1 MSQPKTFVFKPSRL
15 NPSPS
20 QDTRRKINS
29 DPGFTSEGW
38 TQHRTPNPNYTDRTQ
53 SYGPAYNIDGVQY
66 NDDNDLENYTYDNN
80 AGNDTPPPG
89 PLLQE
94 LLNAITDLKNQ
105 ANLDREASRMQAE
118 ALEALE
124 RSNAAILALLQARA
138 PGHLPYAPPGP
149 LPHGSPGPLLH
160 GPPGPLPHGLP
171 GPLPYGTPG
180 PLPHGQPGPLPH
192 GQPGPHGT
200 HGFLPSRPPGPG
212 HDSGYYPRQP
222 LVRRH
227 ESALE
232 HVEIV
237 KAQILNTPDTSEKIT
252 VYPSQQQQMSN
263 ISSQVCTTS
272 SINETLSGLVDPVTV
287 LDING
292 IATAHLAYT
301 KNKLFE
307 QINCTAVSQK
317 QVNSANR
324 LASEFKVD
332 LQKPELIPAPPGFY
346 KDPAWLQP
354 TKILKEIALWDPT
367 KTGIKFKS
375 LWTKIVR
382 YCTGK
387 HFTEAEYQ
395 FVLGSVLSG
404 KALDDFTAK
413 ERSKQPL
420 YSIVNELFSL
430 YDAMNTLDEH
440 KYQLDNFKR
449 LKSEP
454 LVKAMSRAVKL
465 INKLYPLYTD
475 SEWQGRENDMTTAIL
490 RQIISEETRIFID
503 LEEGRSIRER
513 AKLDVHDTILLA
525 DQHEK
530 IYRIIPTE
538 EVETTFQVVSM
549 TPRKVQQ
556 TGL

>member
-1 MSQPKTFVFKPSRL
+1 MSHPKTFVFKPSRL

-20 QDTRRKINS
+20 QDTRRKINP

-38 TQHRTPNPNYTDRTQ
+38 TQHLTPNPNYTDRTQ
-53 SYGPAYNIDGVQY
+53 SYGLAYNIDGVQY
-66 NDDNDLENYTYDNN
+66 NDDNDRENSTYDNN

-94 LLNAITDLKNQ
+94 FLNAFTDLKNQ
-105 ANLDREASRMQAE
+105 ANLDRDASRMQAE
-118 ALEALE
+118 AIEALE
-124 RSNAAILALLQARA
+124 RSNATILALLQARA
-138 PGHLPYAPPGP
+138 PGQLPYATLGP
-149 LPHGSPGPLLH
+149 LPH
-160 GPPGPLPHGLP
+160 GPPGPLPHGTL
-171 GPLPYGTPG
+171 
-180 PLPHGQPGPLPH
+180 
-192 GQPGPHGT
+192 
-200 HGFLPSRPPGPG
+200 GFLPSRPPGPG

-232 HVEIV
+232 YVEIV
-237 KAQILNTPDTSEKIT
+237 KAQIHDTSQTKT
-252 VYPSQQQQMSN
+252 LCPSQQHQIRN

-324 LASEFKVD
+324 LASKFKVD

-354 TKILKEIALWDPT
+354 TKILKENALWDPT

-413 ERSKQPL
+413 ERSKQSL
-420 YSIVNELFSL
+420 YSIVNELFFL
-430 YDAMNTLDEH
+430 YDAVNTLDEH

-454 LVKAMSRAVKL
+454 LVKAMSRACKL

-475 SEWQGRENDMTTAIL
+475 SEWQGRQNNLTTAIL
-490 RQIISEETRIFID
+490 RQIISEATRNCID
-503 LEEGRSIRER
+503 LEEGRRIRER
-513 AKLDVHDTILLA
+513 AELDVHDAILLA

-538 EVETTFQVVSM
+538 EVETMFQVVSM
-549 TPRKVQQ
+549 TPRMG
-556 TGL
+556 TGF